1 VESEEEEEI
10 EAGLGSRSNLQEV
23 MNASWLRGIGGVKM
37 QLDICC
43 AITEEATESVCQM
56 VTALSQRKGLL
67 KRSKGPLR
75 EERAAREEGHKKKV
89 EGLRIDLEEKSE
101 KERLEKQREERTE
114 EQRRRAEGLRRKLA
128 ESKEGTEERRML
140 EELERGGFMTEPVGL
155 ERIQAASVKR
165 KMFFDFSGDDESG
178 TYRADTMSVERK
190 KKRKMGIVDSG
201 GKEVDVLD
209 VCGDLTKEDLEKQAE
224 EIEKHKKR
232 KVGGGEK
239 RDLEKG
245 DDDVLHWTEEDFRR
259 YDRYLEEMKKEEE
272 EMREKRK
279 ASDKRRE
286 KRERRGKGDAEEKD
300 ESEEEDEEE
309 GEDDNAVKDEEEE
322 KEVEEGMRKNGGME
336 EELRGVDKLLRN
348 SGQKEIQGKH
358 AGKFLREWGLA
369 RLKGNDAGQCCG
381 VFDNRACQRDLNEGV
396 KPGDPGN
403 LVLLK

>member
-1 VESEEEEEI
+1 LLVCRGPSLGGYQSVESEEEEEI
-10 EAGLGSRSNLQEV
+10 EAGLGSRSNLQKV
-23 MNASWLRGIGGVKM
+23 MNASWLRGIGGAKM

-43 AITEEATESVCQM
+43 AIMEEATESVCQL
-56 VTALSQRKGLL
+56 VTAVSQRKGLL

-75 EERAAREEGHKKKV
+75 KERAAREEGHRKKV
-89 EGLRIDLEEKSE
+89 EGLKIDLEEKRE

-140 EELERGGFMTEPVGL
+140 EELERGGFMIEPVGL
-155 ERIQAASVKR
+155 ERIQAGTVKR
-165 KMFFDFSGDDESG
+165 KTFFDLLGDDESG
-178 TYRADTMSVERK
+178 THRADTMTVERK

-209 VCGDLTKEDLEKQAE
+209 ACGDLTEEDLEKQAE
-224 EIEKHKKR
+224 EIEKHKRR

-239 RDLEKG
+239 RDLEEG
-245 DDDVLHWTEEDFRR
+245 DDDVLHWTEEDFWR

-279 ASDKRRE
+279 ASQKRRE

-300 ESEEEDEEE
+300 ESDEEDEEE

-322 KEVEEGMRKNGGME
+322 KVVEEGMRNNGGME
-336 EELRGVDKLLRN
+336 EELRGVDTLLRN
-348 SGQKEIQGKH
+348 SGQKEIQGKD

-381 VFDNRACQRDLNEGV
+381 VFDNRAC
-396 KPGDPGN
+396 
-403 LVLLK
+403 

>member
-1 VESEEEEEI
+1 MLHFHS
-10 EAGLGSRSNLQEV
+10 
-23 MNASWLRGIGGVKM
+23 GI
-37 QLDICC
+37 
-43 AITEEATESVCQM
+43 ITEEATESVCQM
-56 VTALSQRKGLL
+56 VTAVSQRKGLL

-75 EERAAREEGHKKKV
+75 EERAAREEGHRKKV
-89 EGLRIDLEEKSE
+89 EGLRIDLEEERE
-101 KERLEKQREERTE
+101 KERLEKQREERTK
-114 EQRRRAEGLRRKLA
+114 EQRKRAEGLRRKLA

-155 ERIQAASVKR
+155 ERIQAATVKR
-165 KMFFDFSGDDESG
+165 KMFFDLSKEDESG
-178 TYRADTMSVERK
+178 THRADTLSVERK
-190 KKRKMGIVDSG
+190 RKRKMGIVDSG
-201 GKEVDVLD
+201 GKEVDVSD
-209 VCGDLTKEDLEKQAE
+209 VCGDLTEEDLEKPAE

-239 RDLEKG
+239 RDLEEG
-245 DDDVLHWTEEDFRR
+245 DDDVLHWTEEDFWRC
-259 YDRYLEEMKKEEE
+259 DRYLEEMKKEEE
-272 EMREKRK
+272 EMREERK
-279 ASDKRRE
+279 VTEKRRE

-309 GEDDNAVKDEEEE
+309 GEDDNAEKDEEEE
-322 KEVEEGMRKNGGME
+322 KVVEEGMRKNGGME
-336 EELRGVDKLLRN
+336 EELRGLDTMLRN